1 MGERD
6 DWPLGLHAL
15 KSKAGIS
22 LTNASKIS
30 LYRLPPNSSN
40 LAEILYRGCFIFSY
54 LSVYFGKLLGRLWEE
69 IGCFIEE
76 IGYLE
81 KSVAD

>member
-1 MGERD
+1 M
-6 DWPLGLHAL
+6 
-15 KSKAGIS
+15 KSKTVIS
-22 LTNASKIS
+22 LTNSSRLVFCK
-30 LYRLPPNSSN
+30 LPPNSSN
-40 LAEILYRGCFIFSY
+40 VAEIFISGMLYFLC
-54 LSVYFGKLLGRLWEE
+54 LSVYFGKLLGKLWEG